1 MTAVTATYELT
12 YELSPKMTGRRRGKS
27 CLEINLSTGC
37 IDFLF
42 FLVYKVSS
50 GNPQDCTG
58 QACHTFSGIT
68 SRQYTGTNL
77 YALAIACLINFLPCL
92 CSK

>member
-1 MTAVTATYELT
+1 MKAVTATYGLT

-58 QACHTFSGIT
+58 QACHTFSGIHPD
-68 SRQYTGTNL
+68 NIP
-77 YALAIACLINFLPCL
+77 ALICMRLQSPA
-92 CSK
+92 